1 MIRRPPRSTRTDT
14 LFPYTTRFRS
24 FPKIV
29 KGGVLIGGQYG
40 EGALFKNDAVSQYY
54 STAAASF
61 GLQAGLQTFGYAIY
75 FMNEKALSYLDNS
88 DGWEI
93 GTAPNVVVVDEGA
106 GASLTTTSA
115 KDNILVFFF
124 DQKGLMAGS

>member
-1 MIRRPPRSTRTDT
+1 MRMSD
-14 LFPYTTRFRS
+14 LS
-24 FPKIV
+24 SDV
-29 KGGVLIGGQYG
+29 CSSDL
-40 EGALFKNDAVSQYY
+40 
-54 STAAASF
+54 AAASF

-106 GASLTTTSA
+106 GASLTTTPA
-115 KDNILVFFF
+115 KDNTLVFRSEERRV
-124 DQKGLMAGS
+124 GTECVSTCRSGGSP

>member
-1 MIRRPPRSTRTDT
+1 MEFRRG
-14 LFPYTTRFRS
+14 LFRS
-24 FPKIV
+24 
-29 KGGVLIGGQYG
+29 IGGQYG

-93 GTAPNVVVVDEGA
+93 GTAPDVVVVDEGA
-106 GASLTTTSA
+106 GASLQTTPA
-115 KDNILVFFF
+115 KDNLLVFFF
-124 DQKGLMAGS
+124 SSEKRRVGQECVSQCNSRW

>member
-1 MIRRPPRSTRTDT
+1 MRMSD
-14 LFPYTTRFRS
+14 LS
-24 FPKIV
+24 SDV
-29 KGGVLIGGQYG
+29 CSSDL
-40 EGALFKNDAVSQYY
+40 
-54 STAAASF
+54 AAASF

-124 DQKGLMAGS
+124 AQKGLMAGVTIEGRSEERRVGKEGVSTGRSRW